1 MGIYINCDIYIKKN
15 SDIFSVDDNP
25 LLKSILNLTDDVAS
39 VISEEE
45 EIKRL
50 NDMKASLLDDMR
62 KREGENDYSKCDKF
76 YRLVTNGDEVVL
88 MSLGNN
94 FMDTIIRYSN
104 FDDMLNDFESL
115 NDYLYSSSFVGKHFK
130 PWNPVATLLGIKCIA
145 LYKKEHSLIAMVYD
159 DEGNARYTLF
169 ASDMI
174 LNDKLEYTDEVDYN
188 YDEKDMVYKKI
199 YKQFNEGYEKKLY

>member
-104 FDDMLNDFESL
+104 FDDMLNDFEIRTGIFFGSIEIDTVKEHFIIDGLSKKSL
-115 NDYLYSSSFVGKHFK
+115 EEVEDAISKYLINEK
-130 PWNPVATLLGIKCIA
+130 IKI
-145 LYKKEHSLIAMVYD
+145 LKNKKE
-159 DEGNARYTLF
+159 
-169 ASDMI
+169 
-174 LNDKLEYTDEVDYN
+174 TD
-188 YDEKDMVYKKI
+188 
-199 YKQFNEGYEKKLY
+199 